1 MPESAWVD
9 NGYSTDQEIYLKIMS
24 IKNTSGNNLTSITQG
39 SNFRIYFSSNIPQK
53 KNNSYTGYYIRV
65 ATEMD
70 SINYQITQDNY
81 ITINNFPGLRSK
93 TNSLILYGIVRTD
106 NLVYE
111 LPGDFNTQGSE
122 GEQINIPENGQ
133 IEYQNIYIPPVEI
146 ELVNSNLE
154 KCDNLYN
161 ITANGEY
168 IYVSDLRMN
177 ITSGAISIEKIEADG
192 MNTITDSEILSNI
205 FSIGY
210 SDANSNYHL
219 FNGIP
224 TINDSKIEFKIYYTI
239 NLSNAS
245 QTQKSIFVPVI
256 NAYQVFSLIGKTKI
270 NNENRTVYGG
280 IAIGQESTI
289 SQLGEPS
296 FECKYPIYIN
306 GTKIG
311 YYPNKD
317 SITFSSEIIFTG
329 VNDGDNIRFSIF
341 LGQPIYA
348 TSVNLT
354 GSLKVYGVADGSRSN
369 GGYYYNNGT
378 NTYYYDSSRGYY
390 TTTYT
395 INASAITLT
404 NINYKS
410 GIISFR
416 GYCRETISTGPIS
429 LVPNST
435 FTIAFR

>member
-1 MPESAWVD
+1 MSESTWVD
-9 NGYSTDQEIYLKIMS
+9 NGYSTDQEIYINITG
-24 IKNTSGNNLTSITQG
+24 IKDTNEHDLTEITQG
-39 SNFRIYFSSNIPQK
+39 SGFRINFLSNIPQK
-53 KNNSYTGYYIRV
+53 KNNNYTGYYIRV

-70 SINYQITQDNY
+70 SIDYQITQGNY

-106 NLVYE
+106 NSVYE
-111 LPGDFNTQGSE
+111 LPGGFTPQGSE

-133 IEYQNIYIPPVEI
+133 KEYQNIYIPPVEI

-161 ITANGEY
+161 ITANGNY

-177 ITSGAISIEKIEADG
+177 IASGSIIIQQISGNG
-192 MNTITDSEILSNI
+192 MNTINDSEILSNI
-205 FSIGY
+205 FTTGY
-210 SDANSNYHL
+210 SDSDSYHL
-219 FNGIP
+219 FYTAP
-224 TINDSKIEFKIYYTI
+224 QINDSKISLNIRYQIKLANTI
-239 NLSNAS
+239 VNE
-245 QTQKSIFVPVI
+245 TIFVPVI

-289 SQLGEPS
+289 NELGEPS
-296 FECKYPIYIN
+296 FECKYPVYIN

-317 SITFSSEIIFTG
+317 SITFSSETIFTG

-369 GGYYYNNGT
+369 GGQYYSNGT
-378 NTYYYDSSRGYY
+378 HTYYYDSSRGYY

-416 GYCRETISTGPIS
+416 GYCRDTISTGAIS
-429 LVPNST
+429 LVPNSI
-435 FTIAFR
+435 FTIAFK